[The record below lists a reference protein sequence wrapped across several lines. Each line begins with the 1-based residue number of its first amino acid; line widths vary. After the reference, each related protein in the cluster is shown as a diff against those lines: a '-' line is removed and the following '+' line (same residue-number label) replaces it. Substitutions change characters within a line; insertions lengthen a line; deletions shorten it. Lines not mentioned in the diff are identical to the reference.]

1 MGSLEGK
8 EMVGS
13 IQAHEFSILEQP
25 DLNYAEVRSFYS
37 LSAGIR

>member
-25 DLNYAEVRSFYS
+25 DLNYAEVRIYS